1 MKVILK
7 QNVPSLGK
15 TGDLIKVNDGYGR
28 NFLIPKGLAIDANE
42 KNIKTF
48 EHEKKNIMQ
57 KAEKEHKTAQDLA
70 AKLADVTITFVRK
83 VGDQGKIFG
92 SVTTKDIEAALQEKG
107 YDINRKMIVHHHDEH
122 IKSLG
127 EFKVK
132 IKLTHEVETEIKLIV
147 TGESQV

>member
-48 EHEKKNIMQ
+48 EHEKKNILQ

-70 AKLADVTITFVRK
+70 AKLANVIITFARK

-132 IKLTHEVETEIKLIV
+132 IKLTHEVETEIKIIV
-147 TGESQV
+147 TGEH

>member
-15 TGDLIKVNDGYGR
+15 TGDLVKVNDGYAR
-28 NFLIPKGLAIDANE
+28 NLLIPKGLAIEANE

-57 KAEKEHKTAQDLA
+57 RAEKEQKAAQDQA
-70 AKLADVTITFVRK
+70 AKLSLVTITIARK
-83 VGDQGKIFG
+83 IGDQDKIFG
-92 SVTTKDIEAALQEKG
+92 SVTSKDIELALQEKG
-107 YDINRKMIVHHHDEH
+107 FDIDKKMIVHDEQ

-132 IKLTHEVETEIKLIV
+132 IKLHGGIEAEIKLNVI
-147 TGESQV
+147 GE

>member
-15 TGDLIKVNDGYGR
+15 AGDLVKVNDGYAR
-28 NFLIPKGLAIDANE
+28 NLLIPKGLAIEANE

-48 EHEKKNIMQ
+48 EHDKKNILQ
-57 KAEKEHKTAQDLA
+57 RAEKEQKAAHDLSA
-70 AKLADVTITFVRK
+70 RLSDVTLTIPRK
-83 VGDQGKIFG
+83 VGDQYKIFG
-92 SVTTKDIEAALQEKG
+92 SVTSKDIELALQEKG
-107 YDINRKMIVHHHDEH
+107 FNIDKKMIIHDEQ

-132 IKLTHEVETEIKLIV
+132 IKIHSGVEAEIKLNV
-147 TGESQV
+147 VGE

>member
-48 EHEKKNIMQ
+48 EHEKKNILQ

-70 AKLADVTITFVRK
+70 AKLANVTITMTRK

-132 IKLTHEVETEIKLIV
+132 IKLNPNVETEIKIIV
-147 TGESQV
+147 TGES

>member
-70 AKLADVTITFVRK
+70 AKLANVTIAMVRK

-92 SVTTKDIEAALQEKG
+92 SVTTKDIEAGLQEKG

-132 IKLTHEVETEIKLIV
+132 IKLTHEVETEIKIIV
-147 TGESQV
+147 SGE

>member
-15 TGDLIKVNDGYGR
+15 AGDLVKVNDGYAR
-28 NFLIPKGLAIDANE
+28 NLLIPKGLAIEANE

-48 EHEKKNIMQ
+48 EHEKKNILQ
-57 KAEKEHKTAQDLA
+57 RAEKEQKSAQDLA
-70 AKLADVTITFVRK
+70 AKLSDVTLTIPRK
-83 VGDQGKIFG
+83 VGDQDKIFG
-92 SVTTKDIEAALQEKG
+92 SVTSKDIELALQEKG
-107 YDINRKMIVHHHDEH
+107 FNIDKKMIVHDEQ

-132 IKLTHEVETEIKLIV
+132 IKIHSGVEAEIKINV
-147 TGESQV
+147 VGE